1 VRRAGL
7 TALILVGWVPALS
20 ATDAEAPSTAPA
32 LLSVTAE
39 IRPLVRSDDSRYALS
54 AELRMT
60 PEKRSADGRF
70 MLKAVNAP
78 EAGCEIDG
86 LFANGF
92 E

>member
-1 VRRAGL
+1 MRRAGL

-32 LLSVTAE
+32 LSVTAE

-70 MLKAVNAP
+70 TLKTINAP